1 MTQTTQPRLVIRNP
15 QALTISSYTAMFFLG
30 VSGALVG
37 TAARNIGL
45 TASQIG
51 LLIAMQNIGFMI
63 SVSLSGALADR
74 MPKPR
79 LLVAGSLVLA
89 FSLFAFFGTGLF
101 WLNMLII
108 FLIGA
113 GIGVYEGVTD
123 AMLFDLHQ
131 QRVSFHINV
140 NHFFVTIGSIVVAI
154 YLIFLQD
161 EWRIASIQAGMAV
174 LGLSIVFWL
183 ARMQSKHRA
192 TGSYLD
198 ALRLLSRERVVISL
212 FVAAILVVGLEAGSM
227 GLLTTYLMDLRGFTQ
242 VTSKIGLVVFGLG
255 IAAGRLVV
263 GSLTRRE
270 HIRSVLLWLFVLAAL
285 AFTLLYFVNL
295 GTLTYLAI
303 FLSGAAISAI
313 LPLMITFAGLLY
325 AQISGTVVG
334 TIKIA
339 IPLGGILIPA
349 MLAFLAGMVSFQQS
363 LIVFPLVALAGF
375 LVLWVGLQSVQME
388 A

>member
-1 MTQTTQPRLVIRNP
+1 MNQTTRPRLVIRNP

-89 FSLFAFFGTGLF
+89 FSLFAFFGTDLF

-161 EWRIASIQAGMAV
+161 EWRIASIQAGIAV

-242 VTSKIGLVVFGLG
+242 VTSKVGLVVFGLG
-255 IAAGRLVV
+255 IAAGRLAV
-263 GSLTRRE
+263 GLLTRRE

-295 GTLTYLAI
+295 GTFIYAAI

-313 LPLMITFAGLLY
+313 LPLMITLAGLLY

-375 LVLWVGLQSVQME
+375 LVLWVGLQRVRME